1 VFGNGNALATFSG
14 LSVVF
19 GTVVAMQPHGKQQ
32 SFLPAILLWH
42 VFDVAT
48 LMQRCAT
55 LMLQISVA
63 P

>member
-1 VFGNGNALATFSG
+1 MFGNGNALATFSG

-19 GTVVAMQPHGKQQ
+19 GAVVAMQLHSILQ
-32 SFLPAILLWH
+32 SFSPAIPLWH
-42 VFDVAT
+42 IFDVAT
-48 LMQRCAT
+48 LCNADAT